1 MRVIAYYLPQFHAIP
16 ENDEWW
22 GKGFTEWTSVR
33 NGKPLFKGHHQ
44 PVEPG
49 ELGYYNLL
57 EADVKER
64 QAQLAREAGVE
75 GFCYWHYWF
84 GGKQLLEKPLQQV
97 MERGK
102 PDFPFC
108 LGWANESWNRC

>member
-16 ENDEWW
+16 ENDAWW
-22 GKGFTEWTSVR
+22 GKDFTEWVSVR
-33 NGKPLFKGHHQ
+33 NGKPLFPGHRQ
-44 PVEPG
+44 PIEPG

-57 EADVKER
+57 NAATRER

-84 GGKQLLEKPLQQV
+84 NGKQLLEKPLQEV
-97 MERGK
+97 LKSGK

-108 LGWANESWNRC
+108 IG